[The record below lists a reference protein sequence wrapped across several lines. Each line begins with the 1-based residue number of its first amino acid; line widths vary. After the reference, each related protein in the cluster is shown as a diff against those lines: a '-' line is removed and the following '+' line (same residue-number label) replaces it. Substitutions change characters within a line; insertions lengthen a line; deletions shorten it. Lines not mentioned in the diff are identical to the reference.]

1 MVWRDDS
8 GRSLADWPRPSVA
21 VDVALLTVRDGR
33 LAVLVHRR
41 TDGYAAGAW
50 SLPGT
55 FVHEH
60 ERLADTALRALRD
73 KAGVGGQRPEQ
84 LGVFDDPRR
93 DARGRV
99 LSVAHV
105 DLVPADRLP
114 DALLV
119 PVVDGRAE
127 LPDGGDL
134 AFDHG
139 LILRRAVDWARAL
152 YRDRPD
158 PRGLLPA
165 VEFTLLDLLRLHE
178 AVLGEE
184 LQKDTFRRRML
195 AGLVETPGRSRG
207 SVGKPARLF
216 RRIDGDGDVRD
227 LTAPRE

>member
-1 MVWRDDS
+1 MPWRDDS

-21 VDVALLTVRDGR
+21 VDVALLTVRDRR

-41 TDGYAAGAW
+41 AGGYAAGSW

-60 ERLADTALRALRD
+60 ERLAEAALRALRE
-73 KAGVGGQRPEQ
+73 KAGVSGERPEQ
-84 LGVFDDPRR
+84 LGAFDDPQR

-99 LSVAHV
+99 LSIAHV
-105 DLVPADRLP
+105 DLVPAHRLP

-165 VEFTLLDLLRLHE
+165 AEFTLLDLQRLHE
-178 AVLGEE
+178 AVLGAD

-195 AGLVETPGRSRG
+195 GGLVETRDRSRG
-207 SVGKPARLF
+207 TVGKPARLF
-216 RRIDGDGDVRD
+216 RRADVPD
-227 LTAPRE
+227 LTPPGT